1 MIEEVFGSKS
11 KVKVVRRLAAYDDWC
26 FNLSELGKE
35 TGLNKGSISKIIRE
49 FEAKDLLD
57 VKHSGKLLMLK
68 LKKHHQE
75 ALKKIFEIEK
85 RWRK

>member
-1 MIEEVFGSKS
+1 MIEEVLGSRS
-11 KVKVVRRLAAYDDWC
+11 KVKVARRLAASDDWC

-35 TGLNKGSISKIIRE
+35 TGLNKGSISKIIQE
-49 FEAKDLLD
+49 FEAKGFLD
-57 VKHSGKLLMLK
+57 VKHSGKLLMFK

-85 RWRK
+85 GWRE